1 MLLRLLNPQGQ
12 EVPPAEFLHAAKEAG
27 LAEKIDRW
35 VILNSIKLLAEHRAK
50 GHQTKLFVHL
60 SSASLQDPGLLPWL
74 GVALKAAR
82 LPPESLVFQ
91 ISEADATSYLK
102 QAKQLTQGLATLH
115 CQAAISQFG
124 CSLNPFNALKHL
136 TVQFIKIDGSFVQ
149 DLNQVENQEILKG
162 LIAELH
168 EQQKLSIVPFVESAS
183 VLATLWQAG
192 ATYIQGYYLQGPSQA
207 MDYDFSSG
215 DE

>member
-1 MLLRLLNPQGQ
+1 
-12 EVPPAEFLHAAKEAG
+12 
-27 LAEKIDRW
+27 
-35 VILNSIKLLAEHRAK
+35 
-50 GHQTKLFVHL
+50 
-60 SSASLQDPGLLPWL
+60 
-74 GVALKAAR
+74 
-82 LPPESLVFQ
+82 

-102 QAKQLTQGLATLH
+102 QAKQLTKGLATLH

-168 EQQKLSIVPFVESAS
+168 EQQKISIVPFVESAS
-183 VLATLWQAG
+183 
-192 ATYIQGYYLQGPSQA
+192 
-207 MDYDFSSG
+207 
-215 DE
+215 

>member
-1 MLLRLLNPQGQ
+1 
-12 EVPPAEFLHAAKEAG
+12 
-27 LAEKIDRW
+27 
-35 VILNSIKLLAEHRAK
+35 
-50 GHQTKLFVHL
+50 
-60 SSASLQDPGLLPWL
+60 
-74 GVALKAAR
+74 
-82 LPPESLVFQ
+82 
-91 ISEADATSYLK
+91 
-102 QAKQLTQGLATLH
+102 QGLATLH

-192 ATYIQGYYLQGPSQA
+192 ATYI
-207 MDYDFSSG
+207 
-215 DE
+215 

>member
-1 MLLRLLNPQGQ
+1 M
-12 EVPPAEFLHAAKEAG
+12 
-27 LAEKIDRW
+27 
-35 VILNSIKLLAEHRAK
+35 
-50 GHQTKLFVHL
+50 
-60 SSASLQDPGLLPWL
+60 
-74 GVALKAAR
+74 
-82 LPPESLVFQ
+82 
-91 ISEADATSYLK
+91 
-102 QAKQLTQGLATLH
+102 
-115 CQAAISQFG
+115 
-124 CSLNPFNALKHL
+124 
-136 TVQFIKIDGSFVQ
+136 QFIKIDGSFVQ

-168 EQQKLSIVPFVESAS
+168 EQQKLSIVPSSSAS

>member
-1 MLLRLLNPQGQ
+1 M
-12 EVPPAEFLHAAKEAG
+12 
-27 LAEKIDRW
+27 
-35 VILNSIKLLAEHRAK
+35 
-50 GHQTKLFVHL
+50 
-60 SSASLQDPGLLPWL
+60 
-74 GVALKAAR
+74 ALKAAR

-168 EQQKLSIVPFVESAS
+168 EQQKLSIVPSSRAPAS
-183 VLATLWQAG
+183 SPPCGKPAPP
-192 ATYIQGYYLQGPSQA
+192 IQGYLQGPSQA

-215 DE
+215 RRRTAPWAPLLPLYRPGSWLPGRQEAPAGLRLALRGRGSRAGRGCRPGPGSRSPAWPTA